1 MIRFF
6 PSSLKIGD
14 VLVFDRMSQVLL
26 IAIRGSR
33 CLPLDPSSANLSAN
47 DFVTRAAK
55 LIAKREAG
63 VSPFS
68 FNAVPV
74 AA

>member
-1 MIRFF
+1 MWGCIGIRQ
-6 PSSLKIGD
+6 D
-14 VLVFDRMSQVLL
+14 VSGFTDCNQG
-26 IAIRGSR
+26 IALS
-33 CLPLDPSSANLSAN
+33 PLRSVQRNLSAN
-47 DFVTRAAK
+47 DFVARAAK